1 MWILLLWL
9 WIIALFHNSQI
20 SWHSYMV
27 LRLPT
32 NFSMHISLATVIS
45 WNSIEPNRWIP
56 IFSACTFWLNL
67 STWRFLNMVWD
78 YVFLS
83 LLLKR
88 TRSCRNSHSQINMR
102 LLFLIFRLLKIADI
116 YHLFWKLKIVVH
128 WSFIIFLCRSC
139 VPSTVNNN

>member
-1 MWILLLWL
+1 MRILLLWSR
-9 WIIALFHNSQI
+9 IIALFHMAII
-20 SWHSYMV
+20 SWHSYLV

-32 NFSMHISLATVIS
+32 NFSMHISLAPIIS
-45 WNSIEPNRWIP
+45 WNSIYPERRIP
-56 IFSACTFWLNL
+56 IFYGCTFWLNL
-67 STWRFLNMVWD
+67 STRRFLNMVWD

-88 TRSCRNSHSQINMR
+88 TCSCSNSHSQIKMR
-102 LLFLIFRLLKIADI
+102 LLFLIFWLLKIADN

-139 VPSTVNNN
+139 VLSTVNNY